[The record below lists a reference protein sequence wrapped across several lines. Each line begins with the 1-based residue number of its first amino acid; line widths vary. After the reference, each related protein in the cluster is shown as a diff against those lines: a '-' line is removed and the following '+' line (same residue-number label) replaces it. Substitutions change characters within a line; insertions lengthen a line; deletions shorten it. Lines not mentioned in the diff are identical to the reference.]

1 MDGEELGFGENVGV
15 GGGGTEVGQRAAD
28 CRDIVPNGQVRDVNF
43 EEKFLVK
50 QILELLYRP
59 SSLRDR
65 PVALDE
71 AAQCAN
77 VGEWHSSAREC
88 PPDHVQGPV

>member
-43 EEKFLVK
+43 EEKFFVK
-50 QILELLYRP
+50 QILALLTVCIAGP
-59 SSLRDR
+59 TKPLN
-65 PVALDE
+65 
-71 AAQCAN
+71 AQT
-77 VGEWHSSAREC
+77 
-88 PPDHVQGPV
+88 